1 MRGPISAFAVASL
14 RVNNPDLHNRTPQLL
29 LETGEGI
36 AWRLLADLHPL
47 EAGPGPNLNSLFL
60 SPSGQT
66 LLGRV
71 PADGENT
78 TDGRRYTPRTEERLV
93 LIDVATGRQRPTP
106 FTRRG
111 RTQQLHYGL
120 APNERDLA
128 VADTYAT
135 AEVGRITVSV
145 LRGPD
150 LAVSAQ
156 RVFERAYMRS
166 SQRDAQLQWS
176 PDGRLVALWMQ
187 PPGASCE
194 ALLVLDAATLET
206 VLQVEPSRSRESV
219 HLGGSASWS
228 PDSQRLVIV
237 NEDYQRILH
246 LGDGRQEKPAWLN
259 GPRGDPPRQAQI
271 LGLLPDDRVLV
282 QRQRGTRLRLSGVDL
297 ATGKGPVLADV
308 AVAENDAYLQMAVSR
323 QWEDIAPTPRRRAK
337 APGAVTAAGPPTSVG
352 PQRDERQRWRAS
364 RSATTRISS

>member
-1 MRGPISAFAVASL
+1 MGAALGNLVTLHPVRALGVASL
-14 RVNNPDLHNRTPQLL
+14 YVNNPDPHNRTPQLL

-36 AWRLLADLHPL
+36 AWRLLVDLHPL
-47 EAGPGPNLNSLFL
+47 EAGPGPNLHSLFL

-66 LLGRV
+66 LLGRI
-71 PADGENT
+71 PADGENI
-78 TDGRRYTPRTEERLV
+78 DGPRRYSPSEEERLV
-93 LIDVATGRQRPTP
+93 LTDVATGRQRSMP
-106 FTRRG
+106 FTGRG
-111 RTQQLHYGL
+111 RAQQLHYGL
-120 APNERDLA
+120 APNEQDLA

-135 AEVGRITVSV
+135 ADVGRVTVSV

-150 LAVSAQ
+150 LSVSAE
-156 RVFERAYMRS
+156 RVFDRAYMGF

-176 PDGRLVALWMQ
+176 PDGRLVALSMQ

-194 ALLVLDAATLET
+194 ALMVLDAATLET
-206 VLQVEPSRSRESV
+206 VLRVEPVRSRESV
-219 HLGGSASWS
+219 HVGGSASWS

-282 QRQRGTRLRLSGVDL
+282 QRQRGTRLRLSSVDL
-297 ATGKGPVLADV
+297 GTGKGPVLADV
-308 AVAENDAYLQMAVSR
+308 AVAERDAYLQLAVS
-323 QWEDIAPTPRRRAK
+323 A
-337 APGAVTAAGPPTSVG
+337 
-352 PQRDERQRWRAS
+352 
-364 RSATTRISS
+364 